1 MKLLPAFALASSV
14 SAGAGVIM
22 LVGDN
27 FDRVVMHRDR
37 RGYWDFPFGKDES
50 YDRSRKVNFIRRSEF
65 SGRKH
70 VKHVMKSFFRMRPF
84 VKRTK
89 SLGWTKELYCRN
101 WILCMNELQKAVFTF
116 LAIEETLSETLE

>member
-50 YDRSRKVNFIRRSEF
+50 YDRSRKVNFIRRSGF
-65 SGRKH
+65 SGRKDFA
-70 VKHVMKSFFRMRPF
+70 VLYSTRFR
-84 VKRTK
+84 
-89 SLGWTKELYCRN
+89 
-101 WILCMNELQKAVFTF
+101 IL
-116 LAIEETLSETLE
+116 IDHYWS